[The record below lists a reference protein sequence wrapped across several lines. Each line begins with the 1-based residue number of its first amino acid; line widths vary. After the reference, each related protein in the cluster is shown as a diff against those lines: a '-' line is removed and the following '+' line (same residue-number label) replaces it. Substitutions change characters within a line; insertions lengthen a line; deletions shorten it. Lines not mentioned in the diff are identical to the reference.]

1 MGAILVYDIAKVT
14 SFQNLDK
21 WITELKEHAEP
32 DLSVII
38 IGNKSDLKHL
48 RMVETKRG
56 HQYAIDQDMLFM
68 ETSALDST
76 NVNEAFEELVKHVYD
91 GLKKKEKERT
101 SSRTVLP
108 LPPDQLD
115 FVQNGKKGTVNVG
128 KTATESQIAKKRN
141 NKLPCCST

>member
-48 RMVETKRG
+48 RMVEKKRG
-56 HQYAIDQDMLFM
+56 NQYAIDQDMLFM

-91 GLKKKEKERT
+91 GVKKKEKERT